1 MLVGRILATL
11 LVVML
16 GATLATYLIT
26 KDRRWLGYSGRILRI
41 GVFILLILF
50 ILYALER
57 FAFVV

>member
-1 MLVGRILATL
+1 MLVGRILASL
-11 LVVML
+11 LVVLL

-26 KDRRWLGYSGRILRI
+26 KDRRWLSYSGQILRI

-57 FAFVV
+57 CAFVV